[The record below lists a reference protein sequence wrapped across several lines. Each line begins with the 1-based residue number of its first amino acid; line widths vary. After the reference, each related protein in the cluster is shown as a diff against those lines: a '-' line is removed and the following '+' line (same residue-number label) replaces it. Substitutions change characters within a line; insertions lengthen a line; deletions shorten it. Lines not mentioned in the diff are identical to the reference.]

1 MSNDDE
7 KIRALPCWNGSITIA
22 TLSGGLSNANYL
34 VKDASGKH
42 VVRFGVDYPF
52 HHVSRERE
60 IMVAKAAH
68 DAGFAPRV
76 EFAAAGVMV
85 TEYLGAQTY
94 AAVDVQQNPQR
105 IGELMRQFH
114 EVMPAYVSGPGFM
127 FWPFHVIR
135 DYLRTLQQHHDN
147 LAKFAAHAD
156 AFEKVQQ
163 PLPIIFG
170 HHDLLPAN
178 ILDDGKKL
186 WLIDFEYAG
195 FGTAMFDLAGA
206 SSNALMNP
214 EQKMLLLQAYFN
226 RKPDANIVQSFAA
239 MECASL
245 LRETLWAMVSGL
257 YLAAPGVDYDAYT
270 NENLNRYKTS
280 FDAYQQKYGKIA
292 L

>member
-1 MSNDDE
+1 MSNDND
-7 KIRALPCWNGSITIA
+7 KIRLLTCWNGRITIA
-22 TLSGGLSNANYL
+22 PLGGGLSNINYVVTDAN
-34 VKDASGKH
+34 GKH

-60 IMVAKAAH
+60 LMVAKAAF

-76 EFAAAGVMV
+76 EFAETGVMV
-85 TEYLGAQTY
+85 TEYLDAQTFTT
-94 AAVDVQQNPQR
+94 VDVKANPQR
-105 IGELMRQFH
+105 IGKLIRRFH
-114 EVMPAYVSGPGFM
+114 ETMPAHVSGPGFM

-135 DYLRTLQQHHDN
+135 DYARRLPEHQRTVAQYLVDT
-147 LAKFAAHAD
+147 AT
-156 AFEKVQQ
+156 FEKAQQ

-206 SSNALMNP
+206 SSNSLMHAD
-214 EQKMLLLQAYFN
+214 EKAQMLEAYFGQQ
-226 RKPDANIVQSFAA
+226 PEPGLQQSFAA

-257 YLAAPGVDYDAYT
+257 FLAAPGVDYQAYT
-270 NENLNRYKTS
+270 DENRNRYLAS
-280 FDAYQQKYGKIA
+280 RDAYQIQYGKIV
-292 L
+292 